1 MVSARSS
8 AQLSTAAAACGGFAV
23 VRLLGRRYRLI
34 AALPAPSSMAVSSS
48 AEQCHVSSC
57 HRRLKTDLLLTRYRP
72 RSGETIRPTMA
83 VRRWQK
89 LQQIYVPSTDGS
101 AVRTYLVTGSGYA
114 AGSQRAYSLGSC
126 ATGQPDGRIV
136 VALNAPLPQ
145 GGGIVICHISSLSIG
160 NSAHYNVVHSCITV
174 Q

>member
-1 MVSARSS
+1 MSRF
-8 AQLSTAAAACGGFAV
+8 QLPQKAED
-23 VRLLGRRYRLI
+23 RLV
-34 AALPAPSSMAVSSS
+34 ANKVSSQ
-48 AEQCHVSSC
+48 E
-57 HRRLKTDLLLTRYRP
+57 R
-72 RSGETIRPTMA
+72 
-83 VRRWQK
+83 RRWQK

-145 GGGIVICHISSLSIG
+145 GGGIVTCHISSLSIG